1 MEKSNFWKTKAGALT
16 IGFIIAMISF
26 VITLVGIKMNS
37 EMVQNLG
44 LVLVIIAVL
53 ISPVKVLISSAFVG
67 KIILLYSSFFLV
79 KS

>member
-16 IGFIIAMISF
+16 IGFIITMISF
-26 VITLVGIKMNS
+26 VITLVGIKMNF

-53 ISPVKVLISSAFVG
+53 ISPVKVF
-67 KIILLYSSFFLV
+67 IIDR
-79 KS
+79 KNK

>member
-26 VITLVGIKMNS
+26 VVTLVGIKMNS

-53 ISPVKVLISSAFVG
+53 ISPVKVF
-67 KIILLYSSFFLV
+67 IIYR
-79 KS
+79 KNK

>member
-1 MEKSNFWKTKAGALT
+1 MEKPNFWKTKAGALT

-53 ISPVKVLISSAFVG
+53 ISPVKVF
-67 KIILLYSSFFLV
+67 IIDR
-79 KS
+79 KNK

>member
-26 VITLVGIKMNS
+26 VVTLVGIKMNS

-44 LVLVIIAVL
+44 LVLVLIAVL
-53 ISPVKVLISSAFVG
+53 ISPVKVF
-67 KIILLYSSFFLV
+67 IIDR
-79 KS
+79 KNK

>member
-26 VITLVGIKMNS
+26 VVTLVGIKMNP

-53 ISPVKVLISSAFVG
+53 ISPVKVF
-67 KIILLYSSFFLV
+67 IIDR
-79 KS
+79 KNK

>member
-26 VITLVGIKMNS
+26 VVTLVGIKMNS

-44 LVLVIIAVL
+44 LVIVIIAVL
-53 ISPVKVLISSAFVG
+53 ISPVKVF
-67 KIILLYSSFFLV
+67 IIDS
-79 KS
+79 KNK

>member
-37 EMVQNLG
+37 EIVQNLG

-53 ISPVKVLISSAFVG
+53 ISPVKVF
-67 KIILLYSSFFLV
+67 IIDR
-79 KS
+79 KNK